1 MIKEETNW
9 LIDFI

>member
-9 LIDFI
+9 LMDFI